1 MLPPLIQKIYR
12 RIHSIENVD
21 FILPIKDKSGTLTP
35 DDNATLYQIRRIM
48 NIPTVA
54 QLAAEGKQPDILFWV
69 GCSGSFDQ
77 RAQKITKA
85 FATILNKVGINYA
98 ILGKEEMCTGDP
110 ARRAGNEFM
119 FQMMAYQ
126 NIQVLN
132 NYQIKKIVTACPH
145 CFNIIK
151 NEYPEL
157 GGHYEVVHHAS
168 FLQSL
173 IDEGKIKMKE
183 GGSFKGKKITYHDSC
198 YLGRANSI
206 YEAPRKVLEAL
217 DAELIEMKRCRSNG
231 LCCGAGGA
239 QMFKEE
245 EKGDVR
251 INVERTREAIDTG
264 ASVIAAACP
273 FCNTMLTDG
282 VKQHE
287 KEEDVEILDIAEL
300 IAASME

>member
-1 MLPPLIQKIYR
+1 MHVPTMA
-12 RIHSIENVD
+12 EMAT
-21 FILPIKDKSGTLTP
+21 SGEHP
-35 DDNATLYQIRRIM
+35 E
-48 NIPTVA
+48 V
-54 QLAAEGKQPDILFWV
+54 LFWV
-69 GCSGSFDQ
+69 GCAGSFDQ

-85 FATILNKVGINYA
+85 FVSILEKIGTKYA

-126 NIQVLN
+126 NIQILN
-132 NYQIKKIVTACPH
+132 GYGIKKIVTACPH
-145 CFNIIK
+145 CFNILK

-157 GGHYEVVHHAS
+157 GGDFEVIHHAT
-168 FLQSL
+168 FIQQL
-173 IDEGKIKMKE
+173 IDEGKIKLKD
-183 GGSFKGKKITYHDSC
+183 GGAFKGKKITYHDSC

-217 DAELIEMKRCRSNG
+217 DSELVEMKRCKSNG

-245 EKGDVR
+245 EKGDIR
-251 INVERTREAIDTG
+251 INFERSNEAIATG
-264 ASVIAAACP
+264 AAIIAAACP

-282 VKQHE
+282 VKNND
-287 KEEDVEILDIAEL
+287 KEDDVHVMDIAEL
-300 IAASME
+300 VAASL